1 MVVTAKSADGKYEKS
16 FETNYHP
23 QASTCRDEKMAYG
36 AQNKSAYIRDTS
48 LQPFKSTDATFEF
61 DLPFDTKDG
70 VNTPTVR
77 TVDVTVELNYEI
89 QNPDN
94 KIQIHKVTKQVTLD
108 R

>member
-1 MVVTAKSADGKYEKS
+1 MVVTARSADGKYEKT
-16 FETNYHP
+16 FETHYHT

-36 AQNKSAYIRDTS
+36 AQNKSSYIRDTT
-48 LQPFKSTDATFEF
+48 LQPFKSTDETYEFE
-61 DLPFDTKDG
+61 LPFDTKDG

-89 QNPDN
+89 QTPDN
-94 KIQIHKVTKQVTLD
+94 KIQIHKVAKQVTLD

>member
-1 MVVTAKSADGKYEKS
+1 MVVTAKSADGKFEKT
-16 FETNYHP
+16 FETNYMT
-23 QASTCRDEKMAYG
+23 QASTCRDEKMAFG
-36 AQNKSAYIRDTS
+36 AQNKTSYIRDTS
-48 LQPFKSTDATFEF
+48 LQPFKSTDETFEF

-89 QNPDN
+89 QNADN

>member
-1 MVVTAKSADGKYEKS
+1 MVVTAKSADGKFEKS
-16 FETNYHP
+16 FETNYHT

-36 AQNKSAYIRDTS
+36 AQNKASYIRDTS
-48 LQPFKSTDATFEF
+48 LQPFKSTDETYEF

-77 TVDVTVELNYEI
+77 AVEVTVELNYEVEK
-89 QNPDN
+89 PDN
-94 KIQIHKVTKQVTLD
+94 KIQIHKITKQVTLD

>member
-1 MVVTAKSADGKYEKS
+1 MVVTAKSADGKYDKTFEKS
-16 FETNYHP
+16 YTP
-23 QASTCRDEKMAYG
+23 QASACRDEKVNFG
-36 AQNKSAYIRDTS
+36 AQNKSALIRDTS
-48 LQPFKSTDATFEF
+48 LQPFQFTSETFEF

-89 QNPDN
+89 QNVDN
-94 KIQIHKVTKQVTLD
+94 KVQIHKVTKQVTLD